1 MACIPQSARSPCSN
15 GTSDKR
21 QLELLNTKWKET
33 SMTATPKESAPDRE
47 ILLVGPYGVLGT
59 GVIDA
64 VAVATNPAWRI
75 TTAAR
80 RPAPKYRTQTP
91 PRHISVDLMDREGT
105 IKAFSNLDT
114 VTDLVYAAYIEKP
127 TMAETVEPNARML
140 TNTLEALAARSVPLR
155 RIVLSGGA
163 KSYGFSLGS
172 FNAPAKESEPRL
184 IAPVH
189 YHQQEDIVA
198 DWSSKNRANWTV
210 LRPHLVM
217 GPSLNSP
224 MNLVTSLAAYAA
236 MSRELGLPLRFPGRR
251 EGWNTLQETA
261 DAELFGR
268 ATLWALGEDK
278 ARNEIF
284 NVSNGDV
291 YRWRQLWNELAA
303 FYDLPVAEPLA
314 MSTVSE
320 MSEKGPLWDSIVARY
335 GLHAT
340 PYEQIANWSF
350 VDWML
355 NFGDETILSTIKI
368 RKAGFADCIDTHESF
383 RRQLTKLRELRI
395 IP

>member
-1 MACIPQSARSPCSN
+1 
-15 GTSDKR
+15 
-21 QLELLNTKWKET
+21 
-33 SMTATPKESAPDRE
+33 MTATPKESTSDRE
-47 ILLVGPYGVLGT
+47 VLLVGPYGVLGT

-64 VAVATNPAWRI
+64 VAANPAWRV

-80 RPAPKYRTQTP
+80 RPAPTYRTQAP

-114 VTDLVYAAYIEKP
+114 VTDLVFAAYVEKP

-140 TNTLEALAARSVPLR
+140 TNTLEALAARNVPLR

-163 KSYGFSLGS
+163 KSYGFSLGA
-172 FNAPAKESEPRL
+172 FNAPAKETEPRL
-184 IAPVH
+184 IAPIH

-198 DWSSKNRANWTV
+198 DWSSKNGANWTV

-224 MNLVTSLAAYAA
+224 MNLVTSLATYAA

-251 EGWNTLQETA
+251 EGWNTLQETT

-320 MSEKGPLWDSIVARY
+320 MSEKGPLWNSIVARY

-355 NFGDETILSTIKI
+355 NFGEETILSTIKI

-383 RRQLTKLRELRI
+383 KRQLTKLRKDRI

>member
-1 MACIPQSARSPCSN
+1 
-15 GTSDKR
+15 
-21 QLELLNTKWKET
+21 
-33 SMTATPKESAPDRE
+33 MTATHAESPSDRE

-59 GVIDA
+59 GVLDA
-64 VAVATNPAWRI
+64 VEANPAWRV

-80 RPAPKYRTQTP
+80 RPAPTFRNQAP
-91 PRHISVDLMDREGT
+91 PRHISVELMDREGT

-114 VTDLVYAAYIEKP
+114 VTDLVYAAFVEKP
-127 TMAETVEPNARML
+127 TMAETVAPNARML
-140 TNTLEALAARSVPLR
+140 TNTLEALEARNVPLK
-155 RIVLSGGA
+155 RIVLAGGA
-163 KSYGFSLGS
+163 KSYGFSLGA
-172 FNAPAKESEPRL
+172 FNAPAKETEPRL
-184 IAPVH
+184 IAPIH

-198 DWSSKNRANWTV
+198 DWSSKNRVTWTV

-236 MSRELGLPLRFPGRR
+236 ISRELGLPLRFPGRS
-251 EGWNTLQETA
+251 EGWNTLQETT

-291 YRWRQLWNELAA
+291 YRWRQLWNELAT
-303 FYDLPVAEPLA
+303 FYDLPIAEPLA

-335 GLHAT
+335 GLHST

-355 NFGDETILSTIKI
+355 NFDEEVILSTIKI
-368 RKAGFADCIDTHESF
+368 RKAGFADCVDTHESF
-383 RRQLTKLRELRI
+383 RRQLTKLRELRVT
-395 IP
+395 P

>member
-1 MACIPQSARSPCSN
+1 M
-15 GTSDKR
+15 
-21 QLELLNTKWKET
+21 TKVSEPFP
-33 SMTATPKESAPDRE
+33 PKRE
-47 ILLVGPYGVLGT
+47 ILVVGPYGVLGT
-59 GVIDA
+59 GVLDA
-64 VAVATNPAWRI
+64 AAADPAWRV

-80 RPAPKYRTQTP
+80 RPAPTYRPATAE
-91 PRHISVDLMDREGT
+91 RHITVDLMDREGSIRT
-105 IKAFSNLDT
+105 FSQLGS
-114 VTDLVYAAYIEKP
+114 VTDLVYAAYVEKP

-140 TNTLEALAARSVPLR
+140 QNTLDALAACNVPLQ
-155 RIVLSGGA
+155 RIVLAGGA

-172 FNAPAKESEPRL
+172 FNAPAKETQPRL
-184 IAPVH
+184 IAPIH

-198 DWSSKNRANWTV
+198 EWAAKNGASWTV

-236 MSRELGLPLRFPGRR
+236 MSRELGLPLRFPGTK
-251 EGWNTLQETA
+251 EGWNTLQDTT

-268 ATLWALGEDK
+268 ATLWALSEDK

-303 FYDLPVAEPLA
+303 FYDLPIAEPLA

-320 MSEKGPLWDSIVARY
+320 MSEKAPLWDSIVARY

-340 PYEQIANWSF
+340 PYNQIANWAF

-355 NFGDETILSTIKI
+355 NFREETILSTIKI
-368 RKAGFADCIDTHESF
+368 RQAGFSDCIDTHQSF
-383 RRQLTKLRELRI
+383 RRQLTRLRNLRI
-395 IP
+395 VP